1 MVNGLAYI
9 VHPTSDIVHQRSYIQ
24 HLASPSSFRS
34 TKKPDQFPDQAFFI
48 IEVYGLI
55 VYHFYNFGVGFTSIF
70 IDLRNTDIGIF
81 AINRLVTFFLAT
93 DSPNKKTG

>member
-24 HLASPSSFRS
+24 HLASPSSFQS

-55 VYHFYNFGVGFTSIF
+55 VYHFHHFRVGFASVF
-70 IDLRNTDIGIF
+70 IDLCNTDISILT
-81 AINRLVTFFLAT
+81 INRLVAFFLAT
-93 DSPNKKTG
+93 DSANKKTG